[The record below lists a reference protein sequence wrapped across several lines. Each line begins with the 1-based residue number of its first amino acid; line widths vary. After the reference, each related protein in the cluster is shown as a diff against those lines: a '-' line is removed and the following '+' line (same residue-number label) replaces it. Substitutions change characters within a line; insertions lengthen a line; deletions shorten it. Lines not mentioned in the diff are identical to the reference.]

1 MKKKLFIMYIAFFV
15 MVAVNAL
22 ANILPLN
29 GYTTGEVS
37 NMYTV
42 YFTPAG
48 FTFSIWSIIYLSLF
62 YWLLTFTLKK
72 QELTNSLFLLFLLT
86 CLFNISWTVLWHF
99 LFDGI
104 ALLNITLHLVSIY
117 ALYQAQRMTNP
128 KRRYVFP
135 ISIYLGWIIVATL
148 TNAQYWLVASVE
160 ISSLLHWIIAYTAL
174 VFVGIIGVYFL
185 RIEKNIV
192 VPAVFIW
199 SVFGITAK
207 NYSVHLFFTL
217 ATILLLLFL
226 TGSLLN
232 YLIAAG
238 KKE

>member
-1 MKKKLFIMYIAFFV
+1 MYIAFFL
-15 MVAVNAL
+15 MVGVNAL
-22 ANILPLN
+22 ANTLPLN
-29 GYTTGEVS
+29 GYTTGEIS

-86 CLFNISWTVLWHF
+86 CLFNISWIILWHF

-104 ALLNITLHLVSIY
+104 ALLNITLHLLSVY
-117 ALYQAQRMTNP
+117 ALYQVQRLRNP

-135 ISIYLGWIIVATL
+135 VSVYLGWLIVATL
-148 TNAQYWLVASVE
+148 TNAQYWLVSSLG
-160 ISSLLHWIIAYTAL
+160 ISSTMHWILAYAAL
-174 VFVGIIGVYFL
+174 VLVGIIGVYFL
-185 RIEKNIV
+185 RIEKNTV

-199 SVFGITAK
+199 SLLGIVIK
-207 NYSVHLFFTL
+207 NYSEYLLFTL
-217 ATILLLLFL
+217 ATSLLLVILS
-226 TGSLLN
+226 GSVLN
-232 YLIAAG
+232 YLIVRKR
-238 KKE
+238 KK

>member
-15 MVAVNAL
+15 MVAMNVL

-86 CLFNISWTVLWHF
+86 CLFNISWIVLWHF

-104 ALLNITLHLVSIY
+104 ALLNITLHLLSIY
-117 ALYQAQRMTNP
+117 ALYQAQRLVNP

-160 ISSLLHWIIAYTAL
+160 ISSLLHWIIAYAAL
-174 VFVGIIGVYFL
+174 VLVGLAGVYFL
-185 RIEKNIV
+185 KIEKNVV
-192 VPAVFIW
+192 VPFVFIW
-199 SVFGITAK
+199 SAFGIAIK
-207 NYSVHLFFTL
+207 NYSENLLFTL
-217 ATILLLLFL
+217 ATFLLLIFL
-226 TGSLLN
+226 TLAILN
-232 YLIAAG
+232 YLIAYG
-238 KKE
+238 RKK